1 MPRVLVV
8 QHSAPE
14 TLGIIADV
22 FQERGVSDQYVRPF
36 QGEQVPAD
44 LKGVDGLV
52 VLGGPMAVRDQEIH
66 PFLRQE
72 LALIGHALQAHKP
85 ILGVCLGSQL
95 LAAALGARVAPGR
108 KKEMGWH
115 EVRLSDAVKSD
126 PLWGGVER
134 SFTAYHWHGDV
145 FELPQQ
151 AVSLARSEATE
162 HQAFRHGLNAYG
174 LLFHMEVTENMIREM
189 IRTFSDDLLEQGI
202 DGGWLMEKSLGHLAS
217 LHRIGRTVFGR
228 WVDLLDRKGGSR

>member
-22 FQERGVSDQYVRPF
+22 FREKGVSEEYVRPF
-36 QGEQVPAD
+36 QGQPVPAD
-44 LKGVDGLV
+44 LKGMDGLV
-52 VLGGPMAVRDQEIH
+52 VLGGPMGVRDQEIH

-72 LALIGHALQAHKP
+72 LALIGQALQARKP
-85 ILGVCLGSQL
+85 VLGVCQGSQL
-95 LAAALGARVAPGR
+95 LAAVLGARVSPGR
-108 KKEMGWH
+108 KKEMGCH

-126 PLWGGVER
+126 PLWSGVER

-145 FELPQQ
+145 FELPQL

-162 HQAFRHGLNAYG
+162 HEAFRHGLNAYG
-174 LLFHMEVTENMIREM
+174 LLFHLEVTENMIREM
-189 IRTFSDDLLEQGI
+189 IRTFSDDLREQNI
-202 DGGWLMEKSLGHLAS
+202 DGGWLMEKALGHLAS
-217 LHRIGRTVFGR
+217 MHRIARTVFGR